1 MESELA
7 SLHLSQSAED
17 RTGISSNTTN
27 PHMIRIRRKSS
38 NISRTNS
45 NISRTNSNI
54 SRTNSNTTMF
64 PAVPPSPTISEH
76 SLIFERS
83 VEDLTTLPSSSTNT
97 LGSMTNLN
105 MLTKQRSNS
114 NVFLQRQLT
123 GGSVNSIASNLMTPM
138 MLPVSATTSNA
149 SNSNN
154 TNNNNSARNSLSSH
168 STNHHHHHRRR
179 TIENLVA
186 PALDASCSLIADQS
200 TQMDNVNVIHSRNSS
215 IIGLN
220 MALGLSR
227 SSSISGSLNKRE
239 IFNGDANDESGS
251 DSGSDSSEDDED
263 GGVDIDRLV
272 SSRRISRSRR
282 TSGTNNTSTQTSPM
296 VTSPRFSSTTTDSS
310 GKVLKFYS
318 YVDMVSDEHINPA
331 ISNRRPSF
339 LTGSVSSPLLTPSE
353 LLNSSVSNHSLSP
366 PQAGTNFLKSPVMT
380 NTTNKREPCTPY
392 ISPQLSSRRLSGNS
406 NNNTMPRSPTYVPN
420 GMSALSPPSN
430 YYNRSNGKSKKS
442 KNHNKDGSNNNNNN
456 DIKFQ
461 IESSDEFS
469 SDDDTA
475 MFDLDQTNN
484 RNNNYKNGN
493 SLFNIQNTKQGTTTA
508 PPSILKTSMFQTGN
522 NHSNPDIYL
531 KAKSRTYSNA
541 SYHPPPTSS
550 RPGST
555 SSSSFRKL
563 SIPNSNNTNG
573 QLASTSP
580 ILPSPY
586 SLQMEN
592 LGAVLRQKVS
602 DSNPASKP
610 STPISK

>member
-1 MESELA
+1 METDLA
-7 SLHLSQSAED
+7 ILHLSPSHED
-17 RTGISSNTTN
+17 KRPISSTNN

-45 NISRTNSNI
+45 N
-54 SRTNSNTTMF
+54 TTMY
-64 PAVPPSPTISEH
+64 PVVPPSPTISEH

-83 VEDLTTLPSSSTNT
+83 VEDLTTLPSSTNT

-114 NVFLQRQLT
+114 NAFLQRQLT
-123 GGSVNSIASNLMTPM
+123 GGSVNSMASNSMTPM
-138 MLPVSATTSNA
+138 MLPVSATPT
-149 SNSNN
+149 
-154 TNNNNSARNSLSSH
+154 NSLSAH

-186 PALDASCSLIADQS
+186 PALDASCSLIADHT

-215 IIGLN
+215 IVGLN

-227 SSSISGSLNKRE
+227 SSSISGRLDKRQ
-239 IFNGDANDESGS
+239 IFNGTQSDDNNESECDSTSGGS
-251 DSGSDSSEDDED
+251 SRDNSEDEDDEN
-263 GGVDIDRLV
+263 GVNIDKLIR
-272 SSRRISRSRR
+272 SRRISRSRR
-282 TSGTNNTSTQTSPM
+282 TSGTNISSTQTSPM
-296 VTSPRFSSTTTDSS
+296 VTSPRFSNTATDSS

-353 LLNSSVSNHSLSP
+353 LLNSSASNHSLSP
-366 PQAGTNFLKSPVMT
+366 PQIGTNFLKSPVMT
-380 NTTNKREPCTPY
+380 ATTNKRDQGTSY
-392 ISPQLSSRRLSGNS
+392 ISPKLSSRRLSGNS

-420 GMSALSPPSN
+420 GMSTLSSPQN
-430 YYNRSNGKSKKS
+430 YYHRSHGKTRKSKGQ
-442 KNHNKDGSNNNNNN
+442 NKDNSKTNDNNNE
-456 DIKFQ
+456 IKFQ

-475 MFDLDQTNN
+475 MFDLDQSNGKQ
-484 RNNNYKNGN
+484 NNNNISLKNGN
-493 SLFNIQNTKQGTTTA
+493 SIFNIQNSKQGTATTSPSSSITA
-508 PPSILKTSMFQTGN
+508 PPSVLKTSMFQTGN

-531 KAKSRTYSNA
+531 KTKSRTYSNA
-541 SYHPPPTSS
+541 SYHPPPLTS
-550 RPGST
+550 RTGST
-555 SSSSFRKL
+555 SSTSFRKL
-563 SIPNSNNTNG
+563 SIPTANNATAQG
-573 QLASTSP
+573 PGTSP

-592 LGAVLRQKVS
+592 LDAVLRQKVS
-602 DSNPASKP
+602 DSNATSRP
-610 STPISK
+610 STPISKHD